1 MLKSLG
7 IFLALGVLVALL
19 SACSDS
25 TPPPTESDAPPGDTS
40 GASTVARTVATPG
53 SASVPTAELQL
64 AVAPRGDDYDQ
75 ATPLELTPQ
84 PSDPSAGP
92 SATAS
97 PVATT
102 APTPTPDQVAIAS
115 IATPDQVTPETRR
128 KLDVLK
134 TSWEAMRELKSV
146 HFRLDNIVSFE
157 VAGLPAMSTPTFVE
171 GDYQAPD
178 RYRYDGSL
186 GPLLGTEIVS
196 HIIVIGPRMYVNGA
210 IVMGG
215 EAYPYP
221 RFSLDTL
228 GVGPLF
234 PEGGDANPELLEG
247 VTMMV
252 TEFGGESV
260 YYLSVQ
266 LGGEALR
273 SALEDAYASQSL
285 SGGLPSGAVLG
296 AEGHTEIWIGVDDY
310 LVRNSYTFMKQRFR
324 DPSSGEELVYTT
336 DGATTFSGYNEVVD
350 IQAP

>member
-25 TPPPTESDAPPGDTS
+25 TPPPTESDATPGDTS
-40 GASTVARTVATPG
+40 VASTGAGTAATPG
-53 SASVPTAELQL
+53 SASVPTAELPL
-64 AVAPRGDDYDQ
+64 AVAPRGDEYDQ
-75 ATPLELTPQ
+75 ATQPELTSM
-84 PSDPSAGP
+84 PSEPAAGP
-92 SATAS
+92 VATAS
-97 PVATT
+97 LGATG
-102 APTPTPDQVAIAS
+102 TPTP
-115 IATPDQVTPETRR
+115 TPDQVTPETRR
-128 KLDVLK
+128 KLDVLE

-157 VAGLPAMSTPTFVE
+157 TAGLPAMSAPTFVE

-234 PEGGDANPELLEG
+234 PEGGDADPELLEG

-285 SGGLPSGAVLG
+285 SGGLPSGVVLG

-310 LVRNSYTFMKQRFR
+310 LVRKSYTFMKQRFR

-336 DGATTFSGYNEVVD
+336 DDATTFSRFNEVVD